1 MCGVVGYVGSGVKPE
16 FFYKALKKLEYR
28 GYDSAGV
35 GVLKSNKLF
44 SVKAEGKVDK
54 LKSQLKLLPLQI
66 QVGMAHTRWAT
77 HGKPKKV
84 NAHPH
89 LSHKVLLIHNGI
101 IENHVELKTELLEK
115 GYTFQSETD
124 TEAVVHYLDDIYS
137 RLEDIHDKIVRF
149 KKAILNTVKKI
160 KGTFS
165 FVILCQDIPKT
176 LFCVKSCSP
185 LLIAVSKDAH
195 YIASDMAALLD
206 YTKEFVVLNDNE
218 IGVVKEDGFQVFDF
232 SNRVIPKKVMHAK
245 WSSQMM
251 EKAGYDH
258 FMLKEINE
266 HPSAVSQTL
275 SHGINK
281 QENLIDIKSYG
292 LHHIDIAKV
301 QRICIVACG
310 TSYYAAQVVK
320 YTMEK
325 ICHMPVEVDLAS
337 EARYRANTV
346 NDKVLCLALSQ
357 SGETIDT
364 LKAMLRAKENNAQC
378 FSVVNVPGSSLAYQS
393 DGSTLLHAGPEIG
406 VASTKAFTSQIAS
419 LMLLA
424 LGIAQEKALLDR
436 FELADYIKDLSLL
449 PSLMQTILNMYRE
462 VKSLAKKYH
471 KKNNILFIGRGP
483 SYPIAQEGALK
494 IKELSYIHAQAYAAG
509 ELKHGPI
516 ALIDKDIVSVCL
528 CPRDEYY
535 EKTLNNIEEIR
546 ARSGKIISIG
556 NSDDSYLKGI
566 SSGFLPIPQVPSLI
580 YPYLTV
586 IHLHLF
592 AYWCAVYKGND
603 VDQPRNLAKSVTV
616 E

>member
-16 FFYKALKKLEYR
+16 FFYRALKRLEYR

-35 GVLKSNKLF
+35 GALEDNELY
-44 SVKAEGKVDK
+44 SVKAEGKVEK
-54 LKSQLKLLPLQI
+54 LKSQLKFLPALI
-66 QVGMAHTRWAT
+66 KTGMAHTRWAT
-77 HGKPKKV
+77 HGKPKKA

-89 LSHKVLLIHNGI
+89 KSNKVLLLHNGI
-101 IENHVELKTELLEK
+101 IENHVVLKAELQEK

-124 TEAVVHYLDDIYS
+124 TEAAVHYLDEMYS
-137 RLEDIHDKIVRF
+137 KLKEIEDPTLRF
-149 KKAILNTVKKI
+149 KKAILNTVKNI

-165 FVILCQDIPKT
+165 FVIICQDIPNT

-185 LLIAVSKDAH
+185 LLIAVSKDGH
-195 YIASDMAALLD
+195 YIASDMAPLLE
-206 YTKEFVVLNDNE
+206 YTKDFVVLNDQE
-218 IGVVKEDGFQVFDF
+218 IAIVKKDSFQVFDF
-232 SNRVIPKKVMHAK
+232 SDRPIPKKIIQAK
-245 WSSQMM
+245 WTAQMM
-251 EKAGYDH
+251 EKDGYDH

-266 HPSAVSQTL
+266 HSSAVSQTL
-275 SHGINK
+275 SHGIDK
-281 QENLIDIKSYG
+281 KENVIDIKSYG
-292 LHHIDIAKV
+292 LHHIDIAKI
-301 QRICIVACG
+301 QRVSIFACG
-310 TSYYAAQVVK
+310 TSFYAAQVVK

-346 NDKVLCLALSQ
+346 NDKVLCVALSQ

-364 LKAMLRAKENNAQC
+364 LKAMLLAKKQNAQC
-378 FSVVNVPGSSLAYQS
+378 FSVVNVPGSSIAYQS

-419 LMLLA
+419 LMLMA
-424 LGIAQEKALLDR
+424 FGIAQEKALIDR
-436 FELADYIKDLSLL
+436 FELAGYIKDLSLL
-449 PSLMQTILNMYRE
+449 PSLMQSVLGMSRQ

-483 SYPIAQEGALK
+483 SFPIAQEGALK
-494 IKELSYIHAQAYAAG
+494 LKELSYIHAQAYAAG

-516 ALIDKDIVSVCL
+516 ALVDKDLLSICL
-528 CPRDEYY
+528 CPKDEYY

-546 ARSGKIISIG
+546 ARSGKVLSIG
-556 NSDDSYLKGI
+556 NSDDSYLKDI
-566 SSGFLPIPQVPSLI
+566 STDYLSIPQAPSLI

-592 AYWCAVYKGND
+592 AYWCSVFREND